1 MHCVTCLPFLS
12 LVARFEFTNPN
23 FYTREWDP
31 VGPGVPVGSG
41 RDQES
46 QAGSENVS
54 RLRVFRWAR
63 KLFSGLYRHSQY
75 RVQT

>member
-1 MHCVTCLPFLS
+1 MGDMHCVTCLPFLS

-41 RDQES
+41 RD
-46 QAGSENVS
+46 
-54 RLRVFRWAR
+54 
-63 KLFSGLYRHSQY
+63 
-75 RVQT
+75 